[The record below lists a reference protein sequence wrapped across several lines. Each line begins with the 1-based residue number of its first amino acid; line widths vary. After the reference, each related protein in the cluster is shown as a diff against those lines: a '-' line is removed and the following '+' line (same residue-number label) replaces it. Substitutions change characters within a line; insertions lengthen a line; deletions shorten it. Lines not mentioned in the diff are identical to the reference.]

1 MPNSGNL
8 WRVNKPFNES
18 AEQNKYPIAEVLR
31 EAFRDRKRVLEIA
44 SGTGQ
49 HAVYF
54 GKLFP
59 HLVWQP
65 SDLPENLL
73 GIRAWVESASLF
85 NVRMPITLDVDRA
98 PWPKLEADAVFSA
111 NSVHIMNMRAVS
123 RMIDGVSRLLPSGG
137 LFALYGP
144 FNYGGLF
151 TSDSNRMFDEWLRSR
166 DPESGVRDFEAIDAL
181 AAGGGLE
188 FLDDHHMPAN
198 NRLLVWR
205 KAGGG
210 A

>member
-1 MPNSGNL
+1 
-8 WRVNKPFNES
+8 VNKPFSES
-18 AEQNKYPIAEVLR
+18 AEQNKYAIAEVLKT
-31 EAFRDRKRVLEIA
+31 AFADRRKVLELA

-65 SDLPENLL
+65 SDLPESLL

-85 NVRMPITLDVDRA
+85 NVKMPIALDVEEA
-98 PWPKLEADAVFSA
+98 PWPPCDADAIFSA
-111 NSVHIMNMRAVS
+111 NSVHIISLAATE
-123 RMIDGVSRLLPSGG
+123 RMFAGIGRVLKGGG
-137 LFALYGP
+137 LCALYGP

-151 TSDSNRMFDEWLRSR
+151 TSESNRLFDEWLRSR
-166 DPESGVRDFEAIDAL
+166 DPESGVKDFECIDAL
-181 AAGGGLE
+181 AGGAG
-188 FLDDHHMPAN
+188 LDLVEDFKMPAN
-198 NRLLVWR
+198 NRLLLWR
-205 KAGGG
+205 KAESP

>member
-1 MPNSGNL
+1 
-8 WRVNKPFNES
+8 VNKPFAES

-31 EAFRDRKRVLEIA
+31 DAFHDRKKVLEIA

-85 NVRMPITLDVDRA
+85 NVKMPITLDVERE
-98 PWPKLEADAVFSA
+98 PWPAVEVDAVFSA
-111 NSVHIMNMRAVS
+111 NSVHIMSLRAVE
-123 RMIDGVSRLLPSGG
+123 RMFAGIGRVLKPGG
-137 LFALYGP
+137 LCALYGP

-151 TSDSNRMFDEWLRSR
+151 TSESNRMFDEWLRNR
-166 DPESGVRDFEAIDAL
+166 DPESGVRDFEEIDAL
-181 AAGGGLE
+181 AAGAC
-188 FLDDHHMPAN
+188 LDLVEDHKMPAN
-198 NRLLVWR
+198 NRLLLWR
-205 KAGGG
+205 KSESQA
-210 A
+210 